1 MCPSSVHSLR
11 LGCDANG
18 IFRVSSRDL
27 FLAVFSCISYE
38 ASFFQRTLQSLRRAR
53 ISDSSNV
60 TSPTV
65 HFLDM
70 NCSMASLATS
80 MVVFSLIVFF
90 EFLEKTVLRAIG
102 VRFVKGTEPWNS
114 WDGAMELD
122 ASWKEGKV
130 V

>member
-1 MCPSSVHSLR
+1 
-11 LGCDANG
+11 
-18 IFRVSSRDL
+18 
-27 FLAVFSCISYE
+27 
-38 ASFFQRTLQSLRRAR
+38 
-53 ISDSSNV
+53 
-60 TSPTV
+60 
-65 HFLDM
+65 
-70 NCSMASLATS
+70 MASLATS

-90 EFLEKTVLRAIG
+90 EFLEKTVFRAIG